1 MRIGVVLALGLVV
14 VAGAACGGGAGGGL
28 FRQYEYEEE
37 MYLSLDGSAAMYV
50 NSSIPALNALRGTS
64 FAPHP
69 TARIDRDEVRRY
81 FTTPATRVTRVS
93 TSRRGGR
100 QFVHVR
106 LDVPDVTRL
115 GDAMPFAWSVYRM
128 KREGELVVYEQT
140 VGPPASPGGNWAGWA
155 GDELIA
161 FRIHIPS
168 VVAYHNAGAPN
179 LRRGNILVWEQS
191 LAERLKGAPL
201 QLEAHMESQSILYWT
216 LFLFAGMFGVVALMF
231 SLIIWQVIRRGR
243 RTADGQKS

>member
-1 MRIGVVLALGLVV
+1 MRHLCVLVLGLAA
-14 VAGAACGGGAGGGL
+14 AGCGSGGSL
-28 FRQYEYEEE
+28 FVQYEYEEE
-37 MYLSLDGSAAMYV
+37 MYLSLDGSAVMYV

-64 FAPHP
+64 FDPRP
-69 TARIDRDEVRRY
+69 TARIDRDEARRY

-93 TSRRGGR
+93 TSRRSGR
-100 QFVHVR
+100 QFLHVR
-106 LDVPDVTRL
+106 LDAPDVARL

-128 KREGELVVYEQT
+128 KREGDLVVYEQT
-140 VGPPASPGGNWAGWA
+140 VGPPASPGGTWAGWG

-191 LAERLKGAPL
+191 LAERLQGAPL
-201 QLEAHMESQSILYWT
+201 ELEAHMESQSILYWT

-231 SLIIWQVIRRGR
+231 SLIIWQVVRRGR
-243 RTADGQKS
+243 RTADRQKS